1 MKIFVVKT
9 FIVTLAFYIVFE
21 LTIGSKIRLVQ
32 NSVLKFKEKS
42 ERVKLKEKIILE
54 ISRANEKDQ
63 ILSEKDK
70 LILSIF
76 INKLQNELKN

>member
-63 ILSEKDK
+63 ILSENDK
-70 LILSIF
+70 LILSTF

>member
-63 ILSEKDK
+63 ILSENDK
-70 LILSIF
+70 LIISTF
-76 INKLQNELKN
+76 INKLQDELKN